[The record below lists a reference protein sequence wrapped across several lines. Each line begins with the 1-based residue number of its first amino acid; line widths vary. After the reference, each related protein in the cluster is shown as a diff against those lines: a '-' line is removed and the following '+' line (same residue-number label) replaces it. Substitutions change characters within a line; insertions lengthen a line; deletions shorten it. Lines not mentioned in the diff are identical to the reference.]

1 MERLGGEDVGQ
12 RATVRQ
18 VVLAS
23 LIGTT
28 IEWYDF
34 FIYGTAAALV
44 FNQLFFPN
52 VDPVVGTLAAFA
64 TFGVGFLARPL
75 GGIIFGHYGDKI
87 GRKSMLVIT
96 LFIMGAATT
105 LIGLLPTFETIGI
118 WAPILLVTLRFL
130 QGLAVGGEWAGAV
143 LMAVEYSPEEH
154 RGFYGSWPQMGS
166 PIGLFLSTVLFT
178 AVAALPDEQFLAWGW
193 RIPFL
198 VSVVLVGVGLFIRLR
213 IFETPAFSRVK
224 ESGTEAR
231 MPIVDVLKNDFGK
244 VLLGA
249 GIVFVTIGGFY
260 VVVTF
265 SLSYGTETLGIS
277 RGVMLGGVL
286 VAAIAELIT
295 IPIFAAL
302 SDRIGRRPV
311 CVWSASAA
319 ALLAFPFFWILGTK
333 VPVLIWLAFA
343 MYAAVLGGV
352 YGPGAAFVVE
362 QFGTRVRYSGASLA
376 YQLSGV
382 LSGAFAPLIA
392 TALLAVGGGAA
403 WPVALYLAGL
413 SLVSLVSAYFARETY
428 RADIYED
435 VLPRERAVAA
445 AEG

>member
-44 FNQLFFPN
+44 FTQLFFPN

-75 GGIIFGHYGDKI
+75 GGIIFGHYGDRI

-96 LFIMGAATT
+96 LLIMGAATT

-166 PIGLFLSTVLFT
+166 PIGLFLSTVLFA

-286 VAAIAELIT
+286 VAAISELIT

-302 SDRIGRRPV
+302 SDRVGRRPV
-311 CVWSASAA
+311 CIWSAAVA
-319 ALLAFPFFWILGTK
+319 TLLAFPFFWVLGTES
-333 VPVLIWLAFA
+333 PVLIWLAFGV
-343 MYAAVLGGV
+343 YAAVLGGV

-392 TALLAVGGGAA
+392 TALLAAGGGAV

-435 VLPRERAVAA
+435 VLPRERAVG

>member
-166 PIGLFLSTVLFT
+166 PIGLFLSTVLFA

-286 VAAIAELIT
+286 VAAISELIT

>member
-12 RATVRQ
+12 RASVRQ

-44 FNQLFFPN
+44 FNRLFFPN
-52 VDPVVGTLAAFA
+52 VDPVIGTLAAFA

-75 GGIIFGHYGDKI
+75 GGIVFGHYGDKI

-96 LFIMGAATT
+96 LLIMGTATT

-130 QGLAVGGEWAGAV
+130 QGLAVGGEWGGAV
-143 LMAVEYSPEEH
+143 LMAVEYSPEEN

-213 IFETPAFSRVK
+213 IFETPAFSQVK

-231 MPIVDVLKNDFGK
+231 MPIIDVLKNGFSK

-265 SLSYGTETLGIS
+265 SLSYGTETLGIP

-286 VAAIAELIT
+286 VAAISELIT

-302 SDRIGRRPV
+302 SDRVGRKPV
-311 CVWSASAA
+311 CVWSAAVA
-319 ALLAFPFFWILGTK
+319 TLLAFPFFWTLGTK
-333 VPVLIWLAFA
+333 VLVLIWLAFA
-343 MYAAVLGGV
+343 VYAAVLGGV
-352 YGPGAAFVVE
+352 YGPGAAFIVE

-392 TALLAVGGGAA
+392 TALLAAAGGAV

-428 RADIYED
+428 RVDIYKD
-435 VLPRERAVAA
+435 VLRRERVAA

>member
-12 RATVRQ
+12 RTTVRQ
-18 VVLAS
+18 VVFAS

-52 VDPVVGTLAAFA
+52 VDPVIGTLAAFA

-75 GGIIFGHYGDKI
+75 GGIIFGHYGDRI

-96 LFIMGAATT
+96 LLIMGAATT

-166 PIGLFLSTVLFT
+166 PIGLFLSTVLFA

-286 VAAIAELIT
+286 VAAISELIT

-302 SDRIGRRPV
+302 SDRVGRRPV
-311 CVWSASAA
+311 CIWSAAVA
-319 ALLAFPFFWILGTK
+319 TLLAFPFFWVLGTES
-333 VPVLIWLAFA
+333 PVLIWLAFGV
-343 MYAAVLGGV
+343 YAAVLGGV

-392 TALLAVGGGAA
+392 TALLAAGGGAV

-435 VLPRERAVAA
+435 VLPRERAVG

>member
-198 VSVVLVGVGLFIRLR
+198 VSVVLVGVGLYIRLR

>member
-12 RATVRQ
+12 RASVRQ

-23 LIGTT
+23 LIGTS

-52 VDPVVGTLAAFA
+52 VDPVIGTLAAFA

-75 GGIIFGHYGDKI
+75 GGIVFGHYGDKI

-96 LFIMGAATT
+96 LLVMGTATT

-130 QGLAVGGEWAGAV
+130 QGLAVGGEWGGAV
-143 LMAVEYSPEEH
+143 LMAVEYAPEEN

-198 VSVVLVGVGLFIRLR
+198 VSVVLVGVGLYIRLK

-231 MPIVDVLKNDFGK
+231 MPIIDVLKYDFGK

-265 SLSYGTETLGIS
+265 SLSYGTETLGIP
-277 RGVMLGGVL
+277 RGVMLTGVL
-286 VAAIAELIT
+286 VAAISELIT

-302 SDRIGRRPV
+302 SDRVGRKPV
-311 CVWSASAA
+311 CVWSAAVA
-319 ALLAFPFFWILGTK
+319 ALLALPFFWVLGTK
-333 VPVLIWLAFA
+333 VAVLIWLAFA
-343 MYAAVLGGV
+343 VYAAVLGGV
-352 YGPGAAFVVE
+352 YGPGAAFVAE

-392 TALLAVGGGAA
+392 TALLAAAGGAA

-428 RADIYED
+428 RADIYEE
-435 VLPRERAVAA
+435 VRPRERPVA

>member
-178 AVAALPDEQFLAWGW
+178 AVAALPDEQLLAWGW

-198 VSVVLVGVGLFIRLR
+198 VSVVLVGVGLYIRLR

-392 TALLAVGGGAA
+392 TALLVVGGGAA